1 MAKATFNEN
10 KVMCARKMDENLRKK
25 LVEFYISIV
34 VLYGDEIWTLS
45 QVNQNYLKNFEFW
58 FWRRMEISW
67 SDRVRNEVLHTVKQE
82 INILHTIER
91 RNANWIGDIFCR
103 ICVLRHVIE

>member
-1 MAKATFNEN
+1 MTKATFNKN
-10 KVMCARKMDENLRKK
+10 KVICARKMDENLRKK
-25 LVEFYISIV
+25 LVKFYISIM

-82 INILHTIER
+82 INILHTIKR
-91 RNANWIGDIFCR
+91 RKANWIGDIFCR